1 MKPTGR
7 FFMKYTIASLVCLL
21 LTAAPLFAQLAGE
34 PIYLTLRPAELP
46 QPSLKY
52 RLFPDPSQLTD
63 GNAPTQYYRA
73 LSLFVENSALLRE
86 LRSEYWDDW
95 LNTPL
100 KDLPRKEVAEKVQM
114 TRHLLRELEIGS
126 KRKQCDWQLTGRSE
140 GVNLLLPDVQFSRAV
155 ARPLAV
161 RARLYIAEGKYTEAC
176 ETLQIGYAFAH
187 HLCRGPTLIHV
198 LVGNAIAYFM
208 TRQVETL
215 LQQPDAPN
223 LYWSLTV
230 MPRPFADL
238 KPAIHE
244 ETLWME
250 NMFPWLKK
258 LDAAPLS
265 EAQVKAAEE
274 SLEDAL
280 KQYNLSAP
288 TVAERLARAAML
300 AQATA
305 EGKRELVTRYKLSNE
320 QVAAMPSF
328 QVAALYSF
336 RDYKEAV
343 EEIAK
348 WAYVPEGW
356 KYPEYQ
362 TTEQRYS
369 KAVNRIDQLCCR
381 RLFNGPSNGQ
391 FPLEKVSLSAA
402 RVDRRLAALRCV
414 EALRQYAA
422 KHEGKWP
429 ATLADVKDLPVPN
442 DPLTGKPFEYA
453 VNGDKA
459 TLALAKLAE
468 KKPLPNQVL
477 TYYLTMKRG
486 KE

>member
-1 MKPTGR
+1 MKR
-7 FFMKYTIASLVCLL
+7 IVASFACLF
-21 LTAAPLFAQLAGE
+21 LTAGSLFAQKVGE

-73 LSLFVENSALLRE
+73 LSMFVENQALLGE
-86 LRSEYWDDW
+86 LRADYWDSW

-100 KDLPRKEVAEKVQM
+100 KDLPRKEVADKVSNA
-114 TRHLLRELEIGS
+114 RYPLRELEIGS
-126 KRKQCDWQLTGRSE
+126 KRKQCDWQLENRSE
-140 GVNLLLPDVQFSRAV
+140 GLGLLIPDVQGFRTV
-155 ARPLAV
+155 ARPIAV
-161 RARLYIAEGKYTEAC
+161 RARLFIAEGKYAEAC
-176 ETLQIGYAFAH
+176 ETLQIGYALAH
-187 HLCRGPTLIHV
+187 HLGRGPTLIHV
-198 LVGNAIAYFM
+198 LVGMYVARIM
-208 TRQVETL
+208 TDQVETL

-238 KPAIHE
+238 KPALQE
-244 ETLWME
+244 ETHWIE

-258 LDAAPLS
+258 LDATPMS

-280 KQYNLSAP
+280 KSFNL
-288 TVAERLARAAML
+288 RALTAGDRVTRAFML
-300 AQATA
+300 TQATIEA
-305 EGKRELVTRYKLSNE
+305 KRELVERYKLTNE

-336 RDYKEAV
+336 RDYKEAL
-343 EEIAK
+343 EEIVK

-356 KYPEYQ
+356 KYPQFEEAQ
-362 TTEQRYS
+362 KRYG
-369 KAVNRIDQLCCR
+369 KAVR
-381 RLFNGPSNGQ
+381 RLDDLYFRRLLGALGEGSR

-402 RVDRRLAALRCV
+402 RTDRRLAALRCV
-414 EALRQYAA
+414 EAMRQYAA

-459 TLALAKLAE
+459 TLALVKPAE
-468 KKPLPNQVL
+468 KKPNPNELL
-477 TYYLTMKRG
+477 TYYLTLKRG

>member
-1 MKPTGR
+1 MKHA
-7 FFMKYTIASLVCLL
+7 IASVVVLL
-21 LTAAPLFAQLAGE
+21 LTSAPLFAQLAGE

-73 LSLFVENSALLRE
+73 LSLFVENKGLYYEVRAD
-86 LRSEYWDDW
+86 YWDNW
-95 LNTPL
+95 LNMPL
-100 KDLPRKEVAEKVQM
+100 KDLPREEVAARVRL
-114 TRHLLRELEIGS
+114 TRNLLRELEIGS
-126 KRKQCDWQLTGRSE
+126 KRKQCDWQLENRSE
-140 GVNLLLPDVQFSRAV
+140 GAQLLVPDVQGFRHV
-155 ARPLAV
+155 ARPIAV
-161 RARLYIAEGKYTEAC
+161 RARLYIAEGKYAEAC
-176 ETLQIGYAFAH
+176 ETLQIGYALAN
-187 HLCRGPTLIHV
+187 HLGRGPAPVHV
-198 LVGNAIAYFM
+198 LVGMAIANIM
-208 TRQVETL
+208 TNQVETM

-223 LYWSLTV
+223 LYWSLSV

-238 KPAIHE
+238 KRAIHE

-258 LDAAPLS
+258 LDATPMS

-274 SLEDAL
+274 ALEDAL
-280 KQYNLSAP
+280 KQFNLRAP
-288 TVAERLARAAML
+288 TVAERLARAAIL

-305 EGKRELVTRYKLSNE
+305 EGKRELVTRYKISNE

-348 WAYVPEGW
+348 WTYVPEGW

-362 TTEQRYS
+362 TEQKRYV
-369 KAVNRIDQLCCR
+369 KAVNRIDELYCS
-381 RLFNGPSNGQ
+381 RLFGVGI
-391 FPLEKVSLSAA
+391 PLDKLSLSAA

-414 EALRQYAA
+414 EAMRQYAA
-422 KHEGKWP
+422 KHEGKLP
-429 ATLADVKDLPVPN
+429 ATLADMKDLPIPD

-453 VNGDKA
+453 ANGDKA
-459 TLALAKLAE
+459 TLALTKLAE
-468 KKPLPNQVL
+468 KKPNPNELL
-477 TYYLTMKRG
+477 TYYLTLKRG
-486 KE
+486 NER